1 MMRKICTLTWLFLGL
16 TISLFGQIEDPV
28 EWEFSK
34 THIDGNRWELVFT
47 AYIESGWS
55 VYSQHLDDGGP
66 VPTSINFNSTMG
78 FQILGD
84 ATESGREERG
94 YDKIFE
100 MDVVKYHDEL
110 ILTQEIEVDPDTR
123 EISGF
128 VEYMTCD
135 ETRCL
140 PPTPVDFTFR
150 FDPASDGSSTDGGMK
165 LTDEPKKKDEGLTF
179 GSVDLSGFESAEG
192 ADGAS
197 DEMARP
203 VTWTARV
210 ENFNGD
216 DQKATLV
223 FEGMIDKGWHVYSSA
238 MDDDAG
244 PIPLGIVPD
253 AGQENYIFSDLRE
266 EAIESVESYDEIF
279 EVDVTK
285 VKQGFSLLQ
294 EIQFDEESEPLEGSI
309 EYMACTAENCIF
321 PPSLRF
327 SFDPASGTI
336 VLIDPDAVQPEMRAT
351 DSEIAAGLMAYYDLD
366 PDALG
371 QQEAINCVAEEDNHT
386 IIQGSGNT
394 RIFILGFLGGL
405 LALLTPCV
413 FPMIPLTVSFFTKS
427 GENKSG
433 GIGRSVLYGG
443 SILAIYL
450 LFSIPFHFLDSINP
464 DILNNIST
472 NVGLNI
478 FFFLIFLF
486 FAFSFF
492 GYYELTLPSS
502 WANKVS
508 KAEGLG
514 GFIGIFFMALTLA
527 LVSFSCTGPI
537 LGSLLA
543 GSLSSDGGATQLT
556 LGMGGFGLALALPFT
571 FFAAFP
577 TFMNKLP
584 RSGSWLN
591 TVKVVMGFLELGL
604 AFKFLSNADLVEHWG
619 LLKIEP
625 FLIIWTVIA
634 IGLGLYLFG
643 LIRFPH
649 DSKNQRISLSRKALG
664 VLSLAF
670 AVYLLSGFRYN
681 EETRTFTSLTLL
693 SGLAPPVG
701 YSWIH
706 PNDCPNNISC
716 FKDLNEGLAY
726 ARKFNLPVMLDFTGY
741 ACVNCRKMEEHIWPN
756 SGIKQIMEEDF
767 VLISLYVDDRTEL
780 PESEQVSLPKHTGG
794 ERTLRT
800 VGDKWHFFQ
809 TEFFRNNSQPLYALV
824 GPDGRLL
831 NQPVGYTPSVEDFR
845 DFLECGLDVFR
856 EQSESIGARM
866 DQ

>member
-1 MMRKICTLTWLFLGL
+1 MAHKSTLLTFFFLSW
-16 TISLFGQIEDPV
+16 TFSLFAQIEDPV
-28 EWEFSK
+28 EWEFSRN
-34 THIDGNRWELVFT
+34 HLGGNKWELVFT
-47 AYIESGWS
+47 AYIESGWA
-55 VYSQHLDDGGP
+55 VYSQHLDDNGP
-66 VPTSINFNSTMG
+66 VPTSVNFNSTTG
-78 FQILGD
+78 FDIVGQ
-84 ATESGREERG
+84 TSESGNEERG
-94 YDKIFE
+94 YDKLFE
-100 MDVVKYHDEL
+100 MDVIKYHDKMVL
-110 ILTQEIEVDPDTR
+110 VQEVEVQSDTR
-123 EISGF
+123 EITGY
-128 VEYMTCD
+128 VEYMACD
-135 ETRCL
+135 DTRCL
-140 PPTPVDFTFR
+140 PPTPVDFSFY
-150 FDPASDGSSTDGGMK
+150 FEGSSSESTPEGGGF
-165 LTDEPKKKDEGLTF
+165 LTDPQKKTDSEF
-179 GSVDLSGFESAEG
+179 GSIEFSDFQSDADASTAM
-192 ADGAS
+192 ADG
-197 DEMARP
+197 MLKP
-203 VTWTARV
+203 VTWKAQVSNYDRAA
-210 ENFNGD
+210 G
-216 DQKATLV
+216 KATLV
-223 FEGMIDKGWHVYSSA
+223 FTGEIDEDWHVYSSQ
-238 MDDDAG
+238 MGPDDG
-244 PIPLGIVPD
+244 PIPLGIIPGENQEDYVVAALEENAGEVLEGFDDIFGVDVIKLKGEFSISQDISFNPD
-253 AGQENYIFSDLRE
+253 ARPLHGQM
-266 EAIESVESYDEIF
+266 
-279 EVDVTK
+279 
-285 VKQGFSLLQ
+285 
-294 EIQFDEESEPLEGSI
+294 
-309 EYMACTAENCIF
+309 EYMACTVVECVF
-321 PPSLRF
+321 PPALLF
-327 SFDPASGTI
+327 EFYPETGEI
-336 VLIDPDAVQPEMRAT
+336 VLIDPDEVSLEHLADE
-351 DSEIAAGLMAYYDLD
+351 SEIAAGLLAYYNLD
-366 PDALG
+366 PQSLG
-371 QQEAINCVAEEDNHT
+371 QQEAMNCIAAEDNHT
-386 IIQGSGNT
+386 LIQGSGNT

-427 GENKSG
+427 GEKKGNGLGKASM
-433 GIGRSVLYGG
+433 YGF

-472 NVGLNI
+472 NVGLNL
-478 FFFLIFLF
+478 FFFVIFMI

-508 KAEGLG
+508 SAEGLG
-514 GFIGIFFMALTLA
+514 GILGIFFMAMTLV

-543 GSLSSDGGATQLT
+543 GSLSSDGGAMQLS

-591 TVKVVMGFLELGL
+591 SVKVVMGFLELGL
-604 AFKFLSNADLVEHWG
+604 AFKFLSNADLVKNWG

-625 FLIIWTVIA
+625 FLIIWALIS
-634 IGLGLYLFG
+634 IGLALYLFG

-649 DSKNQRISLSRKALG
+649 DSRGQKISISRKSLG

-681 EETRTFTSLTLL
+681 AETQTFTSLKLL

-706 PNDCPNNISC
+706 PNECPNNITC
-716 FKDLNEGLAY
+716 FKDLNEGMAY
-726 ARKFNLPVMLDFTGY
+726 AKKMNQPVMLDFTGY

-756 SGIKQIMEEDF
+756 PGIKQIMEEDF

-809 TEFFRNNSQPLYALV
+809 TEFFRNNSQPLYALI

-831 NQPVGYTPSVEDFR
+831 NQPVGYTPSVETFR
-845 DFLECGLDVFR
+845 DFLQCGLDAFKDKGEMLGSR
-856 EQSESIGARM
+856 
-866 DQ
+866 

>member
-1 MMRKICTLTWLFLGL
+1 MAHKSTFLILFLLNL
-16 TISLFGQIEDPV
+16 TFTAFGQIEDPV
-28 EWEFSK
+28 QWEFSK
-34 THIDGNRWELVFT
+34 NHLGGNKWELVFT

-55 VYSQHLDDGGP
+55 VYSQHLDDNGP
-66 VPTSINFNSTMG
+66 VPTSVNFNSTLG
-78 FQILGD
+78 FSMLGQ
-84 ATESGREERG
+84 TSETGNEERG

-100 MDVVKYHDEL
+100 MDVVKYHDEMVL
-110 ILTQEIEVDPDTR
+110 VQVVEVDEDTR
-123 EISGF
+123 EISGY
-128 VEYMTCD
+128 VEYMACD
-135 ETRCL
+135 DTRCL
-140 PPTPVDFTFR
+140 PPTPVDFTFY
-150 FDPASDGSSTDGGMK
+150 FESSSDNPSGGDGF
-165 LTDEPKKKDEGLTF
+165 LTEPKKKDNSQF
-179 GSVDLSGFESAEG
+179 GSIDLSGFGTGSDQDFPGQQGMHKPVIWQAE
-192 ADGAS
+192 
-197 DEMARP
+197 
-203 VTWTARV
+203 VK
-210 ENFNGD
+210 NFD
-216 DQKATLV
+216 PDQGIATLV
-223 FEGMIDKGWHVYSSA
+223 VHGTIEEGWHVYSSQ
-238 MDDDAG
+238 MGPDDG
-244 PIPLGIVPD
+244 PIPLGMVIL
-253 AGQENYIFSDLRE
+253 ENEDDYKLGALEESSDDVL
-266 EAIESVESYDEIF
+266 SGFDEIF
-279 EVDVTK
+279 GVEVIKLKENFTISR
-285 VKQGFSLLQ
+285 QIEFGAQ
-294 EIQFDEESEPLEGSI
+294 AGPLKGEL
-309 EYMACTAENCIF
+309 EYMACTNIECIF
-321 PPSLRF
+321 PPALLFEFQPS
-327 SFDPASGTI
+327 SGEFL
-336 VLIDPDAVQPEMRAT
+336 LIDPDAISGDILVDE
-351 DSEIAAGLMAYYDLD
+351 SEIAEGLLAYYNLD
-366 PDALG
+366 PQSLG
-371 QQEAINCVAEEDNHT
+371 QQEAINCVAPEDNH
-386 IIQGSGNT
+386 ILIQGSGHT

-427 GENKSG
+427 GEQKGNGFGKAAM
-433 GIGRSVLYGG
+433 YGG

-472 NVGLNI
+472 NVGLNL
-478 FFFLIFLF
+478 FFFLIFMI

-508 KAEGLG
+508 KAEGVG
-514 GFIGIFFMALTLA
+514 GIVGIFFMALTLA

-543 GSLSSDGGATQLT
+543 GSLSSDGGAVQLS

-604 AFKFLSNADLVEHWG
+604 AFKFLSNADLVKNWG
-619 LLKIEP
+619 ILKIEP
-625 FLIIWTVIA
+625 FLIIWAVVS
-634 IGLGLYLFG
+634 IGLALYLFG

-649 DSKNQRISLSRKALG
+649 DSKGQKIGWSRKSLG
-664 VLSLAF
+664 ILSLAF

-681 EETRTFTSLTLL
+681 AETQTFTSLKLL

-706 PNDCPNNISC
+706 PNECPNNIAC

-726 ARKFNLPVMLDFTGY
+726 ARKMNLPAILDFTGY

-756 SGIKQIMEEDF
+756 PGIKRIMEEDF

-780 PESEQVSLPKHTGG
+780 PESQQVSLPKHNGG

-809 TEFFRNNSQPLYALV
+809 TEFFRNNSQPLYALI

-831 NQPVGYTPSVEDFR
+831 NQPVGYTPSVDAFR
-845 DFLECGLDVFR
+845 DFLECGLDAFR
-856 EQSESIGARM
+856 NQGQGEMIGLK
-866 DQ
+866 